1 MTTLLR
7 GIVGSHAYG
16 LNHEDSDIDRMEVF
30 AAPTLEVAGLDWHS
44 SKESNV
50 KQGPE
55 GDDFSAH
62 EVGKFMRLVLK
73 ANPTVSELLWLG
85 SEWYEHRTVDG
96 NMLIE
101 NRKAFLSRRPVWAAY
116 HGYAEAQL
124 RKYKDGFTKPKYAR
138 HALRLIEQGQQL
150 YTTGE
155 LNVQVSQPWRYFDLA
170 VASSDQVLNTIRK
183 ALDAWTEEISV
194 LPDEPDTRT
203 VREMLTVIR
212 KNHLED

>member
-16 LNHEDSDIDRMEVF
+16 LDHEGSDIDRMEVF

-44 SKESNV
+44 SKESRV
-50 KQGPE
+50 QQGPE

-62 EVGKFMRLVLK
+62 EVGKFLRLVLK
-73 ANPTVSELLWLG
+73 ANPTVSELLWLAP
-85 SEWYEHRTVDG
+85 EWYEHRTVDG

-124 RKYKDGFTKPKYAR
+124 RKYKDGFTKAKYAR
-138 HALRLIEQGQQL
+138 HALRLVEQGQQL

-155 LNVQVSQPWRYFDLA
+155 LNVQVSQPWRFFDLDDA
-170 VASSDQVLNTIRK
+170 PSDQVLETIRK
-183 ALDAWTEEISV
+183 ALDSWTEDTSV
-194 LPDEPDTRT
+194 LPEEPDTQT

-212 KNHLED
+212 KNHLEY